1 MADRTHEDEDTLTH
15 DMSKPRRQGDPKSVN
30 APVTGSYQEGRVDSI
45 GGGPSGSDRDDR
57 TGEGQGR
64 GLGRREE
71 GRAPDEFIS
80 SEVNEKTA
88 RPMHPSKT
96 RG

>member
-1 MADRTHEDEDTLTH
+1 MADRTHDSEDELTR
-15 DMSKPRRQGDPKSVN
+15 DQKK
-30 APVTGSYQEGRVDSI
+30 APTGSYQEGRVDSV

-64 GLGRREE
+64 GISRREE

-80 SEVNEKTA
+80 SEVNEKTS
-88 RPMHPSKT
+88 RPMHPDKT

>member
-1 MADRTHEDEDTLTH
+1 MADRTHDDEDKLTR
-15 DMSKPRRQGDPKSVN
+15 DVKTP
-30 APVTGSYQEGRVDSI
+30 AGSYQEGRVDSV

-57 TGEGQGR
+57 TAEGQGR
-64 GLGRREE
+64 GISRREE

-80 SEVNEKTA
+80 SEVNEKTS
-88 RPMHPSKT
+88 RPMHPDKT